1 MNENI
6 KKEVLITY
14 ERFIKFFFKNDMKG
28 INSLVQYPITYI
40 SEGKS
45 ELLDSFYLT
54 PKEMMENKEWDTS
67 IDITTSIHG
76 TTRTKAHVISTGT
89 RIRKDKSVIE
99 KYTIFYA
106 FIKTEDGWKMYA
118 MSDVISD

>member
-1 MNENI
+1 MSKNI

-76 TTRTKAHVISTGT
+76 ITRTKAHVISTGT

>member
-1 MNENI
+1 MSKNI

-28 INSLVQYPITYI
+28 INSLVQYPITHI

-76 TTRTKAHVISTGT
+76 ITRTKAHVISTGT

>member
-1 MNENI
+1 MSKNNEI
-6 KKEVLITY
+6 EVLITY

-76 TTRTKAHVISTGT
+76 ITRTKAHVISTGT

>member
-1 MNENI
+1 MNQNI

-76 TTRTKAHVISTGT
+76 ITRTKAHVISTGT

>member
-76 TTRTKAHVISTGT
+76 ITRTKAHVISTGT